1 MAKNNGKEQQQVN
14 QQPSEPKE
22 IPAND
27 ELLTI
32 SEVAE
37 MFGVHRNT
45 VHNWINAKAL
55 KEVRTPGGMPR
66 VWRSHVATIIG
77 VASASV

>member
-1 MAKNNGKEQQQVN
+1 MAKNNGREQQQ
-14 QQPSEPKE
+14 QSGQAKE

-27 ELLTI
+27 ELLTV
-32 SEVAE
+32 SQVAAL
-37 MFGVHRNT
+37 FKVHRNT
-45 VHNWINAKAL
+45 VDNWIAAKAIVA
-55 KEVRTPGGMPR
+55 VRTPGGHPR

>member
-1 MAKNNGKEQQQVN
+1 MAKNNGNQQQ
-14 QQPSEPKE
+14 PKIEPKE

-32 SEVAE
+32 SEVAIL
-37 MFGVHRNT
+37 FGVHRNT